1 MFLTGLYVNH
11 YVLVDNV
18 AAKAIAVKRGCGLVR
33 SPFPQQGP
41 KAYSIYLVWC
51 KENAVKTWETWSMNK

>member
-18 AAKAIAVKRGCGLVR
+18 AAKAIAVKRGCGRIRHPNGKLLSV
-33 SPFPQQGP
+33 QQ
-41 KAYSIYLVWC
+41 
-51 KENAVKTWETWSMNK
+51 KTNNGDLEVIQSVQPST